1 MTFDTQMTFYHCS
14 QISGEIQLMFVADVE
29 DPFIPL
35 PLSKIMMDLSQDRDK
50 IDAII
55 DKITNLF
62 TLDD

>member
-1 MTFDTQMTFYHCS
+1 
-14 QISGEIQLMFVADVE
+14 MFVADVE